1 MVAMLEFYD
10 EEILTKEN
18 SDGTTTED
26 TRIVVRFP
34 FALAPVKFAVLP
46 LLEKSD
52 EMVAKARS
60 LQKILRQAGYTCEY
74 DGSGGIGK
82 RYRRQDEIGTPYCVT
97 IDHQTLEDGT
107 VTVRDRDTMEQLGE
121 DGRMTL
127 EELIML
133 EINILGD
140 DCGDDCDCGD
150 CGDCDCDD
158 DQTTHAHKHPA
169 NQCCGGHCGC

>member
-1 MVAMLEFYD
+1 
-10 EEILTKEN
+10 
-18 SDGTTTED
+18 
-26 TRIVVRFP
+26 
-34 FALAPVKFAVLP
+34 
-46 LLEKSD
+46 
-52 EMVAKARS
+52 MVAKARS

-107 VTVRDRDTMEQLGE
+107 VTVRDRDTMEQLGD

-133 EINILGD
+133 EINIIGD
-140 DCGDDCDCGD
+140 DCGDDCDCNHD
-150 CGDCDCDD
+150 
-158 DQTTHAHKHPA
+158 HAEHHHTAPEKV
-169 NQCCGGHCGC
+169 CCGGHCGCH